1 MRLPKLP
8 WVKLLGEGALII
20 VSVYFAI
27 VLEGMSQDREEKL
40 SAHTALA
47 QMLGE
52 LREDSADLDE
62 IREEQLARDN
72 QYAALDEWLERPGS
86 MPVDSVA
93 ETMDS
98 IFFSNRTLYPRRS
111 AWTTMVAAG
120 QLGELEAP
128 DLVARLGDFYESF
141 VPRVIDNGNDYD
153 ESLNDIARN
162 SAPEIWD
169 GVNGQL
175 LTTDVRQ
182 ITAFRNQLRYM
193 HISWNVWYLDLLDD
207 YEQTLDSLVPDI
219 ESYLEESG
227 FETGA

>member
-1 MRLPKLP
+1 
-8 WVKLLGEGALII
+8 VII
-20 VSVYFAI
+20 ASVYFAI
-27 VLEGMSQDREEKL
+27 VLEGMSQDREAKL

-62 IREEQLARDN
+62 IRQEQLARDK
-72 QYAALDEWLERPGS
+72 QYVALDQWLALPES
-86 MPVDSVA
+86 MPLDSA
-93 ETMDS
+93 TETIDS
-98 IFFSNRTLYPRRS
+98 IFHSNRTLYPRSS

-128 DLVARLGDFYESF
+128 DLVARLGDFYESL

-162 SAPEIWD
+162 STPEIWD
-169 GVNGQL
+169 GVNGRP

-182 ITAFRNQLRYM
+182 ITVFRNQLRYM
-193 HISWNVWYLDLLDD
+193 HLSWNKWYLDLLDD
-207 YEQTLDSLVPDI
+207 YEKILDSLVLDI
-219 ESYLEESG
+219 ESYLK
-227 FETGA
+227 ETGYETGV